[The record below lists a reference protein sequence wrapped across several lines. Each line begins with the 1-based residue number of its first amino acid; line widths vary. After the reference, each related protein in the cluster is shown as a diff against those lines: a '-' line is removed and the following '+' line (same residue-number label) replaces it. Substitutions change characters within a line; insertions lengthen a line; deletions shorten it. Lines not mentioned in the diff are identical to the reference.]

1 MSGHS
6 KWHTI
11 KHKKAALDAKR
22 GKVFTRLIK
31 EIVIAARGGGD
42 PTSNARL
49 RTAITAAKAVSMP
62 QDNINR
68 AIKRGTGELEGATIE
83 EFTYE
88 GYGPGGAALM
98 VKVATDNKNRT
109 VSDIRHVFSKN
120 GGNMAE
126 PGAVGWM
133 FEMKSNIIIEGEAV
147 TEEKLMD
154 IALEAGA
161 EDIRNNG
168 DSWQVIS
175 DPSAHQSVLDALQ
188 AANIAVSESEAT
200 ALVPKNTVN
209 LEGKD
214 ASGIMKLYDAL
225 DDHDDVQNVYGNFEI
240 SDDAD
245 SDG

>member
-11 KHKKAALDAKR
+11 KHKKAALDSKR
-22 GKVFTRLIK
+22 GKIFTRLIK

-42 PTSNARL
+42 PDSNARL
-49 RTAITAAKAVSMP
+49 RTAVTAAKAVSMP
-62 QDNINR
+62 SENITR

-83 EFTYE
+83 EYTYE
-88 GYGPGGAALM
+88 GYGPGGAAVM
-98 VKVATDNKNRT
+98 VKVASDNKNRT

-133 FEMKSNIIIEGEAV
+133 FEMKSNIVIEGEK
-147 TEEKLMD
+147 TNEEQLMD

-175 DPSAHQSVLDALQ
+175 DPSSHQAVLDAL
-188 AANIAVSESEAT
+188 AKAGIPVTESEMT
-200 ALVPKNTVN
+200 ALIAKNTVN
-209 LEGKD
+209 LEGAD
-214 ASGIMKLYDAL
+214 AKGMLRLYEAL

-240 SDDAD
+240 GDDAGD
-245 SDG
+245 ES

>member
-22 GKVFTRLIK
+22 GKIFTRLIK

-42 PTSNARL
+42 PGSNARL
-49 RTAITAAKAVSMP
+49 RTAITAAKAMSMP
-62 QDNINR
+62 ADNITR
-68 AIKRGTGELEGATIE
+68 AIKRGTGELEGLTIE
-83 EFTYE
+83 EYTYE
-88 GYGPGGAALM
+88 GYGPGGAAMM

-109 VSDIRHVFSKN
+109 VSDIRHIFGKN

-126 PGAVGWM
+126 PGAVAWM
-133 FEMKSNIIIEGEAV
+133 FEMKSNIVVDGEGI

-154 IALEAGA
+154 VALEAGA
-161 EDIRNNG
+161 DDIRNNG
-168 DSWQVIS
+168 DSWQVLS
-175 DPSAHQSVLDALQ
+175 DPSAHQAVLDALQ
-188 AANIAVSESEAT
+188 AAKIAVVESEQT
-200 ALVPKNTVN
+200 ALIPKNTVN

-214 ASGIMKLYDAL
+214 AAAMMKLFEAI

-245 SDG
+245 VE

>member
-22 GKVFTRLIK
+22 GKIFTRLIK

-42 PTSNARL
+42 PNSNARL
-49 RTAITAAKAVSMP
+49 RTAITAAKAMSMP
-62 QDNINR
+62 QDNITR
-68 AIKRGTGELEGATIE
+68 AVKRGTGELEGLTIE
-83 EFTYE
+83 EYTYE
-88 GYGPGGAALM
+88 GYGPAGAAVM
-98 VKVATDNKNRT
+98 VKVATDNKNRS
-109 VSDIRHVFSKN
+109 VSDLRHLFTKN

-126 PGAVGWM
+126 QGAVGWM
-133 FEMKSNIIIEGEAV
+133 FEMKSNIIIDAEGV

-154 IALEAGA
+154 VALEAGA

-175 DPSAHQSVLDALQ
+175 DTSSHQAVLDAL
-188 AANIAVSESEAT
+188 ATAKIAVTESEAT
-200 ALVPKNTVN
+200 ALVPKSTVK

-214 ASGIMKLYDAL
+214 ATAMMKLFEAI
-225 DDHDDVQNVYGNFEI
+225 DDYDDVQNVYGNFEI

-245 SDG
+245 VDG

>member
-22 GKVFTRLIK
+22 GKIFTRLIK

-42 PTSNARL
+42 PASNARL
-49 RTAITAAKAVSMP
+49 RTAIAAAKAVSMP
-62 QDNINR
+62 QDNIMR
-68 AIKRGTGELEGATIE
+68 AVKRGTGELEGATIE
-83 EFTYE
+83 EFVYE
-88 GYGPGGAALM
+88 GYGPGGAAVM

-133 FEMKSNIIIEGEAV
+133 FEMKSNIVIEGEAV

-154 IALEAGA
+154 VALEAGA

-175 DPSAHQSVLDALQ
+175 DSSAHQAVIDAL
-188 AANIAVSESEAT
+188 AAAGIPVSESEAT

-214 ASGIMKLYDAL
+214 ATAMMKLFDAL
-225 DDHDDVQNVYGNFEI
+225 DDHDDVQNVYGNFDI
-240 SDDAD
+240 SDDEAVD
-245 SDG
+245 A

>member
-22 GKVFTRLIK
+22 GKIFTRLIK

-49 RTAITAAKAVSMP
+49 RTAITAAKAMSMP
-62 QDNINR
+62 QDNITR
-68 AIKRGTGELEGATIE
+68 AIKRGTGELEGLTIE
-83 EFTYE
+83 EYVYE
-88 GYGPGGAALM
+88 GYGPGGAAVM
-98 VKVATDNKNRT
+98 VKVATDNKNRS
-109 VSDIRHVFSKN
+109 VSDIRHLFTKN

-133 FEMKSNIIIEGEAV
+133 FEMKSNIIVDGEGV
-147 TEEKLMD
+147 TEDKLMD
-154 IALEAGA
+154 VALEAGA
-161 EDIRNNG
+161 DDIRDNG
-168 DSWQVIS
+168 DSWQILS
-175 DPSAHQSVLDALQ
+175 DVSAHQAVLDAL
-188 AANIAVSESEAT
+188 AAAKFTVSESEQT

-214 ASGIMKLYDAL
+214 ATAMMKLFEAI
-225 DDHDDVQNVYGNFEI
+225 DDYDDVQNVYGNFEI

-245 SDG
+245 VDG

>member
-22 GKVFTRLIK
+22 GKIFTRLIK

-42 PTSNARL
+42 PNSNARL
-49 RTAITAAKAVSMP
+49 RTAVTAAKAMSMP
-62 QDNINR
+62 ADNITR
-68 AIKRGTGELEGATIE
+68 AIKRGTGELEGLTIE
-83 EFTYE
+83 EYTYE
-88 GYGPGGAALM
+88 GYGPGGAAMM

-109 VSDIRHVFSKN
+109 VSDIRHIFGKN

-133 FEMKSNIIIEGEAV
+133 FEMKSNIVVDGEGV

-154 IALEAGA
+154 VALEAGA
-161 EDIRNNG
+161 DDIRNDG
-168 DSWQVIS
+168 DSWQVLS
-175 DPSAHQSVLDALQ
+175 DPSAHQAVMDAL
-188 AANIAVSESEAT
+188 AAAKISVVESEQT
-200 ALVPKNTVN
+200 ALVSKNTVK

-214 ASGIMKLYDAL
+214 ATAMMKLFEAI
-225 DDHDDVQNVYGNFEI
+225 DDYDDVQNVYGNFEI
-240 SDDAD
+240 ADDAD
-245 SDG
+245 VDG

>member
-11 KHKKAALDAKR
+11 KHKKAALDSKR
-22 GKVFTRLIK
+22 GKIFTRLIK

-42 PTSNARL
+42 PDSNARL
-49 RTAITAAKAVSMP
+49 RTAVTAAKAVSMP
-62 QDNINR
+62 SENITR

-83 EFTYE
+83 EYTYE
-88 GYGPGGAALM
+88 GYGPGGAAVM
-98 VKVATDNKNRT
+98 VKVASDNKNRT

-133 FEMKSNIIIEGEAV
+133 FEMKSNIVIEGEK
-147 TEEKLMD
+147 TSEEQLMD

-175 DPSAHQSVLDALQ
+175 DPSSHQAVLDAL
-188 AANIAVSESEAT
+188 AKAGIPVTESEMT
-200 ALVPKNTVN
+200 ALIAKNTVN
-209 LEGKD
+209 LEGAD
-214 ASGIMKLYDAL
+214 AKGMMRLYEAL

-240 SDDAD
+240 GDDAGD
-245 SDG
+245 ES

>member
-11 KHKKAALDAKR
+11 KHKKAALDSKR
-22 GKVFTRLIK
+22 GKIFTRLIK

-42 PTSNARL
+42 PDSNARL
-49 RTAITAAKAVSMP
+49 RTAVTAAKAVSMP
-62 QDNINR
+62 SENITR

-83 EFTYE
+83 EYTYE
-88 GYGPGGAALM
+88 GYGPGGAAVM
-98 VKVATDNKNRT
+98 VKVASDNKNRT

-133 FEMKSNIIIEGEAV
+133 FEMKSNIVIEGEK
-147 TEEKLMD
+147 TSEERLMD

-168 DSWQVIS
+168 DSWQIIS
-175 DPSAHQSVLDALQ
+175 DPSSHQAVLDAL
-188 AANIAVSESEAT
+188 AKAGIPVTESEMT
-200 ALVPKNTVN
+200 ALIAKNTVN
-209 LEGKD
+209 LEGAD
-214 ASGIMKLYDAL
+214 AKGMMRLYEAL

-240 SDDAD
+240 GDDAGD
-245 SDG
+245 ES

>member
-22 GKVFTRLIK
+22 GKIFTRLIK

-49 RTAITAAKAVSMP
+49 RTAITAAKAMSMP
-62 QDNINR
+62 ADNITR
-68 AIKRGTGELEGATIE
+68 AIKRGTGELEGLTIE
-83 EFTYE
+83 EYTYE
-88 GYGPGGAALM
+88 GYGPGGAAVM

-109 VSDIRHVFSKN
+109 VSDIRHIFGKN

-126 PGAVGWM
+126 QGAVGWM
-133 FEMKSNIIIEGEAV
+133 FEMKSNIVVDGEGI

-161 EDIRNNG
+161 DDIRNNG
-168 DSWQVIS
+168 DTWQVLS
-175 DPSAHQSVLDALQ
+175 DPSAHQAVLDALQ
-188 AANIAVSESEAT
+188 AAKINVIESEQT

-214 ASGIMKLYDAL
+214 ATAMMKLFEAI
-225 DDHDDVQNVYGNFEI
+225 DDYDDVQNVYGNFEI
-240 SDDAD
+240 ADDED
-245 SDG
+245 VDG

>member
-22 GKVFTRLIK
+22 GKIFTRLIK

-42 PTSNARL
+42 PGSNARL
-49 RTAITAAKAVSMP
+49 RTAITAAKAMSMP
-62 QDNINR
+62 ADNITR
-68 AIKRGTGELEGATIE
+68 AIKRGTGELEGLTIE
-83 EFTYE
+83 EYTYE
-88 GYGPGGAALM
+88 GYGPGGAAMM

-109 VSDIRHVFSKN
+109 VSDIRHIFGKN

-133 FEMKSNIIIEGEAV
+133 FEMKSNIVVDGEGI

-154 IALEAGA
+154 VALEAGA
-161 EDIRNNG
+161 DDIRNNG
-168 DSWQVIS
+168 DSWQILS
-175 DPSAHQSVLDALQ
+175 DPSAHQAVLDALQ
-188 AANIAVSESEAT
+188 AAKISVVESEQT

-214 ASGIMKLYDAL
+214 AAAMMKLFEAI
-225 DDHDDVQNVYGNFEI
+225 DDYDDVQNVYGNFEI
-240 SDDAD
+240 ADDAD
-245 SDG
+245 VDG

>member
-42 PTSNARL
+42 PESNARL

-62 QDNINR
+62 ADNIAR
-68 AIKRGTGELEGATIE
+68 AIKRGTGELEE
-83 EFTYE
+83 YTYE
-88 GYGPGGAALM
+88 GYGPGGAAVM

-120 GGNMAE
+120 NGNMAE

-133 FEMKSNIIIEGEAV
+133 FDMKSLVEIEAEKAD
-147 TEEKLMD
+147 EETLMMV
-154 IALEAGA
+154 ALEAGA
-161 EDIRNNG
+161 EDIRDAG
-168 DSWQVIS
+168 GIWQVIS
-175 DPSAHQSVLDALQ
+175 DPSAHQSVVDAL
-188 AANIAVSESEAT
+188 AAAGIETASAEAT
-200 ALVPKNTVN
+200 ALVPKNTMK

-214 ASGIMKLYDAL
+214 AQGMIKLYDAL
-225 DDHDDVQNVYGNFEI
+225 DDHDDVQNVYGNYEI
-240 SDDAD
+240 DD
-245 SDG
+245 SDLEG

>member
-168 DSWQVIS
+168 DSWQVLS

-214 ASGIMKLYDAL
+214 ANGMMKLFDAL

>member
-22 GKVFTRLIK
+22 GKIFTRLIK

-42 PTSNARL
+42 PNSNARL
-49 RTAITAAKAVSMP
+49 RTAVTAAKAMSMP
-62 QDNINR
+62 ADNITR
-68 AIKRGTGELEGATIE
+68 AIKRGTGELEGLTIE
-83 EFTYE
+83 EYTYE
-88 GYGPGGAALM
+88 GYGPGGAAMM

-109 VSDIRHVFSKN
+109 VSDIRHIFGKN

-133 FEMKSNIIIEGEAV
+133 FEMKSNIVVDGEGV

-154 IALEAGA
+154 VALEAGA
-161 EDIRNNG
+161 DDIRYDG
-168 DSWQVIS
+168 DSWQVLS
-175 DPSAHQSVLDALQ
+175 DPSAHQPVLDAL
-188 AANIAVSESEAT
+188 AAAKIAVVESEQT
-200 ALVPKNTVN
+200 ALVSKNTVK

-214 ASGIMKLYDAL
+214 ATAMMKLFEAI
-225 DDHDDVQNVYGNFEI
+225 DDYDDVQNVYGNFEI
-240 SDDAD
+240 ADDAD
-245 SDG
+245 VDG

>member
-42 PTSNARL
+42 PASNARL
-49 RTAITAAKAVSMP
+49 RTAITAAKALSMP
-62 QDNINR
+62 ADNIVR
-68 AIKRGTGELEGATIE
+68 AVKRGTGELEGLTIE
-83 EFTYE
+83 EYTYE
-88 GYGPGGAALM
+88 GYGPGGAAM
-98 VKVATDNKNRT
+98 MIKVATDNKNRT
-109 VSDIRHVFSKN
+109 VSDIRHLLSKN

-133 FEMKSNIIIEGEAV
+133 FEMKSSIVIDAETV
-147 TEEKLMD
+147 TEEQLMNV
-154 IALEAGA
+154 ALEAGA

-175 DPSAHQSVLDALQ
+175 DSSAHQAVLDALQ
-188 AANIAVSESEAT
+188 AAHIAATESEAT
-200 ALVPKNTVN
+200 ALVPKNIVT

-214 ASGIMKLYDAL
+214 ASAMMKLFEAI
-225 DDHDDVQNVYGNFEI
+225 DDYDDVQNVYGNFDI
-240 SDDAD
+240 GDDAD
-245 SDG
+245 AGG

>member
-11 KHKKAALDAKR
+11 KHKKAALDSKR
-22 GKVFTRLIK
+22 GKIFTRLIK

-42 PTSNARL
+42 PDSNARL
-49 RTAITAAKAVSMP
+49 RTAVTAAKSVSMP
-62 QDNINR
+62 AENINR

-83 EFTYE
+83 EYTYE
-88 GYGPGGAALM
+88 GYGPGGAAVM
-98 VKVATDNKNRT
+98 VKVASDNKNRT

-133 FEMKSNIIIEGEAV
+133 FEMKSNIVIEGEK
-147 TEEKLMD
+147 TNEEQLMD

-175 DPSAHQSVLDALQ
+175 EPSSHQPVLDAL
-188 AANIAVSESEAT
+188 AKAGIPVLESEAT
-200 ALVPKNTVN
+200 ALISKNTVN
-209 LEGKD
+209 LEGAD
-214 ASGIMKLYDAL
+214 AKGMMRLFEAL

-240 SDDAD
+240 GDDAGD
-245 SDG
+245 EG